1 MLRSAS
7 TTSAVYFSDNGTTAP
22 STANNTAR
30 SHEPTTSAKGL
41 FKESATALAMRALK
55 AISKS
60 SVSAL
65 QLDEVPS
72 EFLFGEH
79 IDLHKWT
86 MILKDRNLK
95 ELSEQRTSGKVYF
108 LDASANRTLDMFRSF
123 YVPLKVRDG
132 ILSLNIS
139 NAKEITD
146 FGLAM
151 VARNSPCLRD
161 LNIAGCS
168 NITDVGLRE
177 VGMNCSKLQSLNIS
191 ACPEIDGSGLVA
203 LAESCRLLSKLN
215 ISKCPRIE
223 NWSIKKIFFECRAL
237 EDVTVASMNKI
248 GDEEVRVLAQNCANL
263 ISLHAADCP
272 YISDTSIQIL
282 AQSCVDLDLL
292 DVSRT
297 EMQYRISDVSM
308 LALGQKSHSLRTLR
322 AAGCDNISD
331 VGLNWLT
338 DGCKVIEELDL
349 GRCTKVCFYFFLCA
363 VAVFDVMLTLLA
375 CILGYN
381 THRMRILR
389 LHANYNVQYVFYVFN
404 AFFTLQ
410 VTDAGLRS
418 IGTHCHA
425 LTKFDISHAK
435 MVTDVGISSLSSGCP
450 NLRHVVF
457 HGVSIALLI
466 CWVVVSISLKCSHKL
481 SALRLRRSVVRH
493 VSDVFYYTICI
504 SCRSLCYQIPASP
517 RPRKE

>member
-7 TTSAVYFSDNGTTAP
+7 AASAGYFSDNGTVP

-30 SHEPTTSAKGL
+30 SYDTGASTRGL

-86 MILKDRNLK
+86 MILNDKNLK
-95 ELSEQRTSGKVYF
+95 ELSEQRTSGKQYF
-108 LDASANRTLDMFRSF
+108 LDASAKRTLDMFKTF
-123 YVPLKVRDG
+123 YTPLKVRDG
-132 ILSLNIS
+132 ILTLNIS
-139 NAKEITD
+139 NAKDITD
-146 FGLAM
+146 YGLTM
-151 VARNSPCLRD
+151 VARNSPALRD
-161 LNIAGCS
+161 LNISGCS

-177 VGMNCSKLQSLNIS
+177 VGINCNRLQRLNIS

-203 LAESCRLLSKLN
+203 LAESCRMLLKLD
-215 ISKCPRIE
+215 ISKCRKIE
-223 NWSIKKIFFECRAL
+223 NWSIKKVFFECRSL

-248 GDEEVRVLAQNCANL
+248 GDEEIRVLAQNCSNL
-263 ISLHAADCP
+263 IALRAGECP
-272 YISDTSIQIL
+272 YVSDTSIQIV
-282 AQSCVDLDLL
+282 AQNCPDLDLL

-308 LALGQKSHSLRTLR
+308 LALGQKSRSLRTLR

-349 GRCTKVCFYFFLCA
+349 GRCTKVYHCIFSLTFYSSVCF
-363 VAVFDVMLTLLA
+363 
-375 CILGYN
+375 
-381 THRMRILR
+381 
-389 LHANYNVQYVFYVFN
+389 
-404 AFFTLQ
+404 
-410 VTDAGLRS
+410 S
-418 IGTHCHA
+418 
-425 LTKFDISHAK
+425 
-435 MVTDVGISSLSSGCP
+435 
-450 NLRHVVF
+450 
-457 HGVSIALLI
+457 
-466 CWVVVSISLKCSHKL
+466 
-481 SALRLRRSVVRH
+481 
-493 VSDVFYYTICI
+493 
-504 SCRSLCYQIPASP
+504 
-517 RPRKE
+517 